1 MLVARDDARLIQDVP
16 EVSPCFEE
24 SVLVWVPYGYMW
36 VVLGPYLL
44 YIAHGDRTTPLPWTP
59 LQVAKS
65 CVSGLLFCILLAAVS
80 VTTTSG
86 YRCVLTPEV
95 PHVYYLAIAVKLATF
110 LLVLLLEHYMRI
122 NGVKTSGIIF
132 MFWFLAAVC
141 GLLPLYS
148 MATAKVWCTT
158 STLYVMELILLWI
171 QLLLRCFVDRYKT
184 RGYIDLEH
192 DNPCPEENA
201 SVLNKITYS
210 WISSLVVK
218 AYKETLSANDLW
230 DQTTRLRSGRLV
242 PAFLKCWKQSEKR
255 LTQKRKQRVTKYG
268 RFSISYDSSDPYA
281 SEQTPL
287 LGSDYEEPT
296 SGHSLTF
303 THYPDFDDNKGTSIF
318 KVVAKTYGIKWLEA
332 CGYKILGDCVNLL
345 QPVILQKI
353 IEIIDNRD
361 NPGAYYPVWMGYC
374 LAVSLFATSM
384 LKTLFWQTCLHN
396 MISLGLSIRVA
407 LIGAVYRKA
416 LTLSNSAK
424 KTSTVGEIVN
434 LMSVDCQRIQDS
446 LMFSH
451 HIISMPFVIIVGM
464 IQIWGQMGIAMFA
477 GLAFVVVAII
487 INSIIGRC
495 QQSLQVEIL
504 AFKSLRIKILNEVI
518 NGIKVLKMYSWEI
531 PFQNKVASIRKEEIK
546 RLWKFALLTAAGI
559 FFSVHSPFM
568 INYLLVLSFTLT
580 RSVHYLD
587 AQTAFVVLSLVN
599 ILRSPIVLTPFVVN
613 GVMQGYVSFS
623 RVQAFLWKED
633 VKEDTVEYTTKG
645 DHVVNVE
652 NASFSW
658 TEVDRRP
665 TLNNI
670 NLNVDKGEIIA
681 VVGQVGSGKSSLIS
695 AILGEMEK
703 RAGHVA
709 IQGKV
714 AYVPQEAWIQNM
726 TVRDN
731 ILFGHQWDE
740 VRYSKVLNG
749 CALLQDLEILSGG
762 DMTEI
767 GEKGINISG
776 GQKQRVSLARAVY
789 SDADIYLLDDPL
801 SAVDSHVGKHLFKNV
816 IGSQGLLKHKT
827 RILVTHGIHWLP
839 MVDRILVLNNGE
851 ITEAGTYEELISRRG
866 AFANLIQTF
875 LEFDDESDADDT
887 IIEHVKQA
895 LDQSGQ
901 PITKSGKSPVKRRH
915 RKSTEREKSLGMS
928 FSKDTA
934 LKGSELKNEGVSRL
948 TQEEQ
953 SQKGS
958 VKWAVFRTY
967 ARAMGI
973 IALILVM
980 VFIIGFQSLNVFS
993 NYWLTYWTEDELMKN
1008 QSLGQTEEYENRFIY
1023 YILWYTVIG
1032 VVQGGSIIAFGI
1044 FAMTRMVRASGI
1056 LHNRMLECI
1065 LRSPMSFFD
1074 TTPVGRII
1082 NRFSSDIDIM
1092 DDRLPLNFRLWN
1104 IQIFSTIATI
1114 VVVSINTPIFL
1125 VAIAPVTII
1134 YLLLLKFYLPTAR
1147 QVKRMESVLR
1157 SPIYNHF
1164 SESISGA
1171 SVIRA
1176 YRCMDR
1182 FIKESER
1189 RVDKNAKFYFA
1200 ALSAG
1205 RWIAVRLETLGNF
1218 LILAAAIF
1226 ALLSDLNGAQVGLSV
1241 TYSLQITISLNLVIQ
1256 AISELEMNI
1265 VSAER
1270 VSEYTEL
1277 ISEAPWSIPAR
1288 RPSREWPRT
1297 GDIELK
1303 MYRTRYREGLEL
1315 TLKGLNCHI
1324 QSAEKI
1330 GIVGRTGAG
1339 KSSLALSLFRLIE
1352 AAGGSIVIDGRNIA
1366 NMGLHDLRDKLTILP
1381 QDPVLFS
1388 GSLRENLDPFGRFDD
1403 PALWKA
1409 LECAHLKESVDAM
1422 HGQLDYECGEGGSN
1436 LSVGQRQL
1444 VCLARTLLH
1453 KTRILILD
1461 EATAAVDLETDE
1473 LIQETI
1479 RREFSECTVLTIA
1492 HRLNTVI
1499 DYDRVMVLSEGEIV
1513 EMDKPGNLL
1522 QDANS
1527 AFYKMAKDAGIV

>member
-1 MLVARDDARLIQDVP
+1 MTFALLGVMDDARLIQDVP

-95 PHVYYLAIAVKLATF
+95 PHVYYLAIA

-148 MATAKVWCTT
+148 MATAK
-158 STLYVMELILLWI
+158 
-171 QLLLRCFVDRYKT
+171 
-184 RGYIDLEH
+184 

-201 SVLNKITYS
+201 
-210 WISSLVVK
+210 LVVK

-255 LTQKRKQRVTKYG
+255 LTQKRK
-268 RFSISYDSSDPYA
+268 
-281 SEQTPL
+281 
-287 LGSDYEEPT
+287 
-296 SGHSLTF
+296 
-303 THYPDFDDNKGTSIF
+303 
-318 KVVAKTYGIKWLEA
+318 
-332 CGYKILGDCVNLL
+332 
-345 QPVILQKI
+345 I

-361 NPGAYYPVWMGYC
+361 NPGAYYP
-374 LAVSLFATSM
+374 
-384 LKTLFWQTCLHN
+384 
-396 MISLGLSIRVA
+396 
-407 LIGAVYRKA
+407 
-416 LTLSNSAK
+416 
-424 KTSTVGEIVN
+424 
-434 LMSVDCQRIQDS
+434 
-446 LMFSH
+446 
-451 HIISMPFVIIVGM
+451 
-464 IQIWGQMGIAMFA
+464 
-477 GLAFVVVAII
+477 
-487 INSIIGRC
+487 
-495 QQSLQVEIL
+495 
-504 AFKSLRIKILNEVI
+504 
-518 NGIKVLKMYSWEI
+518 
-531 PFQNKVASIRKEEIK
+531 
-546 RLWKFALLTAAGI
+546 
-559 FFSVHSPFM
+559 

-767 GEKGINISG
+767 
-776 GQKQRVSLARAVY
+776 
-789 SDADIYLLDDPL
+789 D
-801 SAVDSHVGKHLFKNV
+801 
-816 IGSQGLLKHKT
+816 
-827 RILVTHGIHWLP
+827 
-839 MVDRILVLNNGE
+839 
-851 ITEAGTYEELISRRG
+851 
-866 AFANLIQTF
+866 
-875 LEFDDESDADDT
+875 
-887 IIEHVKQA
+887 VKQA

-958 VKWAVFRTY
+958 
-967 ARAMGI
+967 
-973 IALILVM
+973 
-980 VFIIGFQSLNVFS
+980 
-993 NYWLTYWTEDELMKN
+993 
-1008 QSLGQTEEYENRFIY
+1008 
-1023 YILWYTVIG
+1023 
-1032 VVQGGSIIAFGI
+1032 
-1044 FAMTRMVRASGI
+1044 
-1056 LHNRMLECI
+1056 
-1065 LRSPMSFFD
+1065 
-1074 TTPVGRII
+1074 
-1082 NRFSSDIDIM
+1082 
-1092 DDRLPLNFRLWN
+1092 
-1104 IQIFSTIATI
+1104 
-1114 VVVSINTPIFL
+1114 
-1125 VAIAPVTII
+1125 
-1134 YLLLLKFYLPTAR
+1134 KFYLPTAR